1 MFVVISVYMN
11 YKKVPSE
18 SVINKTVE
26 SLNKRGFNTI
36 VVSTKEAAKAAALSL
51 IAKGS
56 EVMTMTSKT
65 LDEVGIA
72 EAINS
77 AESEYI
83 SLKNKLMSMDR
94 ASESREMQE
103 IGAAPAVA
111 IGSVHGVTEDGQII
125 IASATG
131 SQLPAYAYGADKV
144 IWVVGAQKISK
155 SLDVAMKRLN
165 EYVLPLESERARIA
179 YGIEGSNISKLL
191 VMNNEFT
198 PNRIQVI
205 LVKEELGF

>member
-1 MFVVISVYMN
+1 MN
-11 YKKVPSE
+11 YKQVPSD
-18 SVINKTVE
+18 SVINKTIGAL
-26 SLNKRGFNTI
+26 SARGF
-36 VVSTKEAAKAAALSL
+36 AAKLVATKAEAKRAVLSL

-65 LDEVGIA
+65 LDEVGLA
-72 EAINS
+72 ETINGES
-77 AESEYI
+77 SEYV

-94 ASESREMQE
+94 STQSREMQE

-111 IGSVHGVTEDGQII
+111 IGSVHGITEDGQII

-131 SQLPAYAYGADKV
+131 SQLPAYAYGAEKV

-155 SLDVAMKRLN
+155 NLDDAMKRLN

-179 YGIEGSNISKLL
+179 YGVEGSNISKLL
-191 VMNNEFT
+191 IMNNEFT
-198 PNRIQVI
+198 PNRIHVI

>member
-1 MFVVISVYMN
+1 MN
-11 YKKVPSE
+11 YKKAPSE
-18 SVINKTVE
+18 NIINKTVE
-26 SLNKRGFNTI
+26 SLNRRGFNAI
-36 VVSTKEAAKAAALSL
+36 VVSTKDEAREAALSM
-51 IAKGS
+51 IAEGS

-65 LDEVGIA
+65 LEEVGIA

-77 AESEYI
+77 GSEYV

-94 ASESREMQE
+94 TKESREMQE

-111 IGSVHGVTEDGQII
+111 VGSVHGVTEDGQII

-155 SLDVAMKRLN
+155 TLDTAMQRLN

-179 YGIEGSNISKLL
+179 YGVEGSNVSKLL
-191 VMNNEFT
+191 IMNNEFT
-198 PNRIQVI
+198 PNRIHVI
-205 LVKEELGF
+205 LVKEPLGF

>member
-1 MFVVISVYMN
+1 MN
-11 YKKVPSE
+11 YKQVPSD
-18 SVINKTVE
+18 SVIKKTIE
-26 SLNKRGFNTI
+26 ALSARGFAAQLVT
-36 VVSTKEAAKAAALSL
+36 TKADAKRAALSL

-65 LDEVGIA
+65 LDDVGLA
-72 EAINS
+72 EAINGES
-77 AESEYI
+77 SEYV

-94 ASESREMQE
+94 STQSREMQE

-111 IGSVHGVTEDGQII
+111 MGSVHGITEDGQVI

-155 SLDVAMKRLN
+155 NLDDVMKRLN

-179 YGIEGSNISKLL
+179 YGVEGSNISKLL
-191 VMNNEFT
+191 IMNNEFT
-198 PNRIQVI
+198 PGRIHVI
-205 LVKEELGF
+205 LVQEELGF

>member
-1 MFVVISVYMN
+1 MCVVIFEYMN
-11 YKKVPSE
+11 YKKAPSE
-18 SVINKTVE
+18 SIINKTVE
-26 SLNKRGFNTI
+26 SLNRRGFNAI
-36 VVSTKEAAKAAALSL
+36 VVSTKDEAREAALSM
-51 IAKGS
+51 IAEGS

-65 LDEVGIA
+65 LEEVGIA

-77 AESEYI
+77 GSEYV
-83 SLKNKLMSMDR
+83 SLKNKLVSMDR
-94 ASESREMQE
+94 TKESREMQE

-111 IGSVHGVTEDGQII
+111 VGSVHGVTEDGQII

-155 SLDVAMKRLN
+155 TLDTAMQRLN

-179 YGIEGSNISKLL
+179 YGVEGSNVSKLL
-191 VMNNEFT
+191 IMNNEFT
-198 PNRIQVI
+198 PNRIHVI
-205 LVKEELGF
+205 LVKEPLGF

>member
-1 MFVVISVYMN
+1 MN
-11 YKKVPSE
+11 YKQVPSD
-18 SVINKTVE
+18 SVIKKTIE
-26 SLNKRGFNTI
+26 ALSARGFAAQLVT
-36 VVSTKEAAKAAALSL
+36 TKADAKRAALSL

-65 LDEVGIA
+65 LDDVGLA
-72 EAINS
+72 EAINGES
-77 AESEYI
+77 SEYV
-83 SLKNKLMSMDR
+83 SLKNILMSMDR
-94 ASESREMQE
+94 STHSREMQE

-111 IGSVHGVTEDGQII
+111 MGSVHGITEDGQVI

-155 SLDVAMKRLN
+155 NLDDVMKRLN

-179 YGIEGSNISKLL
+179 YGVEGSNISKLL
-191 VMNNEFT
+191 IMNNEFT
-198 PNRIQVI
+198 PGRIHVI
-205 LVKEELGF
+205 LVQEELGF

>member
-1 MFVVISVYMN
+1 MN
-11 YKKVPSE
+11 YKKAPSE
-18 SVINKTVE
+18 SIINKTVE
-26 SLNKRGFNTI
+26 SLNRRGFNAI
-36 VVSTKEAAKAAALSL
+36 VVSTKDEAREAALSM
-51 IAKGS
+51 IAEGS

-65 LDEVGIA
+65 LEEVGIA

-77 AESEYI
+77 GSEYV
-83 SLKNKLMSMDR
+83 SLKNKLVSMDR
-94 ASESREMQE
+94 TKESREMQE

-111 IGSVHGVTEDGQII
+111 VGSVHGVTEDGQII

-155 SLDVAMKRLN
+155 TLDTAMQRLN

-179 YGIEGSNISKLL
+179 YGVEGSNVSKLL
-191 VMNNEFT
+191 IMNNEFT
-198 PNRIQVI
+198 PNRIHVI
-205 LVKEELGF
+205 LVKEPLGF

>member
-198 PNRIQVI
+198 PNRIHVI